1 MFEKKLKMLPLKK
14 VHELQPKKFQTNTKK
29 MRFKKP
35 TLLVDEADLET

>member
-1 MFEKKLKMLPLKK
+1 MNCSQKNFR
-14 VHELQPKKFQTNTKK
+14 QIQKK